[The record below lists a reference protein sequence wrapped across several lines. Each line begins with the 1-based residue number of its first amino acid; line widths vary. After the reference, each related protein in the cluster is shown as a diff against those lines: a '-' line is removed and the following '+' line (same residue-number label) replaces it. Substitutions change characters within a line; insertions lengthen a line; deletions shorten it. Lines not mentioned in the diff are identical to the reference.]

1 MGIAIQSTERPG
13 RFVISCFRSPPPPA
27 TAPSPS
33 PITDDEALFKVVATQ
48 SSALCEALAAADDAD
63 AEMDEALCDA
73 SEAAREAD
81 E

>member
-1 MGIAIQSTERPG
+1 
-13 RFVISCFRSPPPPA
+13 
-27 TAPSPS
+27 
-33 PITDDEALFKVVATQ
+33 
-48 SSALCEALAAADDAD
+48 LCEALAAADDAD